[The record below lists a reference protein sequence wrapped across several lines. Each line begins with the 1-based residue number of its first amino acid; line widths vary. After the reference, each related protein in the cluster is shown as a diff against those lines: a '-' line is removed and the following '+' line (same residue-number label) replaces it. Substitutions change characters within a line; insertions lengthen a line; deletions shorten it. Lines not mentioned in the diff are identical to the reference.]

1 MKNLIGFQWWMELL
15 MLKFVVTSDCQEFP
29 HICSSGSLCCSCHM
43 STLSQIATDMLERMT
58 GNVDFSPSPRFPT
71 LPTYHI
77 LHKQILHD
85 LLTGLEL
92 LIRPNTA
99 PEYCSA
105 CSVNILWGW
114 TCIVRH
120 RQWQVWVVKSAAIIF
135 LLPPSNGKPDL
146 TKSNE
151 MYCGCSM
158 NSCDSM

>member
-1 MKNLIGFQWWMELL
+1 

-43 STLSQIATDMLERMT
+43 STLSLIATDTLERMT

-92 LIRPNTA
+92 LIRPKTT
-99 PEYCSA
+99 PVYCSA
-105 CSVNILWGW
+105 CSVNIL
-114 TCIVRH
+114 
-120 RQWQVWVVKSAAIIF
+120 
-135 LLPPSNGKPDL
+135 DL
-146 TKSNE
+146 HCQTLKMTSVSCE
-151 MYCGCSM
+151 I
-158 NSCDSM
+158 SCDYFSSATFKW